1 MGGASLRYRK
11 RKRPAEALLREVRR
25 FSEKAVRSGAGAPIR
40 VLLKTLPDRLSQ
52 DSGPAG
58 SILWAARIKIK

>member
-1 MGGASLRYRK
+1 MRSAG
-11 RKRPAEALLREVRR
+11 

-52 DSGPAG
+52 DSGPVG